1 MLAGVAW
8 SHPSSCSKADCDGPK
23 GQKDN
28 MIDAG
33 IIYFT
38 LKSLKAKRRY
48 TCTLANAALAR
59 LAELPEQ
66 KLCQTVF
73 QRSDSLLIS

>member
-1 MLAGVAW
+1 LVGAVHLVVQKQIAI
-8 SHPSSCSKADCDGPK
+8 DGPK
-23 GQKDN
+23 GCKR